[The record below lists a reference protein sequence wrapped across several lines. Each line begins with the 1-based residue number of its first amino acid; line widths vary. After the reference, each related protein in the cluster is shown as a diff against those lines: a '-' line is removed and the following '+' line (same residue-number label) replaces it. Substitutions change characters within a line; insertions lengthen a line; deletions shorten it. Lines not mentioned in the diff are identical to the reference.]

1 MNYFGVY
8 HSNEPLSG
16 MGDLACI
23 AKGRMQLCA
32 AESASEG
39 RLIAIAEGRLR
50 NRYALL
56 NQLRLRES
64 PSNALIVLRAYQK
77 WGSAFV
83 RHLEGPIAA
92 CVMDIEADRM
102 VLSRDRMGEIP
113 VFYCRS
119 DAVAIAFSD
128 HPDALLRA
136 GMLRPIVDRA
146 GLCELFALGPART
159 PGCTPYRDLRALE
172 PGCCMIAESGQMRIE
187 RYFRIE
193 ERAHREGESDTIR
206 HTRALLDHAIDDI
219 AALRPGAML
228 SGGLDSTAL
237 TALLAAQ
244 DGRVKTFSVDYR
256 GNETDYRPNA
266 FRPSM
271 DAPYV
276 EIAAQSLHTEHL
288 RFVLEQQELADAL
301 DAAVAARG
309 FPGMADIDS
318 SLWLFAGKIA
328 PHARY
333 VVSGECGDEVFGGY
347 PWFRGDAPLSEDAFP
362 WSGSLS
368 LRSSVLRD
376 DLQEMLDLRGYVRS
390 AIRSAIEKCGV
401 QGENSCRETRLKRMQ
416 LLCFQFF
423 MANLQERARCMC
435 ASQGIHVLTPLCDDR
450 LVQYVFNVPWAMK
463 CMNGM
468 EKGLFRAAVSDC
480 VPEEI
485 RTRRKSPY
493 PKTCSPEYAQI
504 IRSRTLEMLAD
515 SESPLREWI
524 DAEAV
529 RSIALSD
536 LDAAATPWFGQLM
549 AGPQMLAYLIQID
562 LWMRARNVE
571 IRL

>member
-1 MNYFGVY
+1 MNCFGVY

-83 RHLEGPIAA
+83 RRLEGPIAA

-119 DAVAIAFSD
+119 GAGAIAFSD

-172 PGCCMIAESGQMRIE
+172 PGCCMIAENGQMRIE
-187 RYFRIE
+187 RYFQIE
-193 ERAHREGESDTIR
+193 ESAHRESESDTIR

-276 EIAAQSLHTEHL
+276 EIAVQSLHTEHL

-480 VPEEI
+480 VPEAI

>member
-1 MNYFGVY
+1 MKCFGVY
-8 HSNEPLSG
+8 HFSEPIPG
-16 MGDLACI
+16 MADLTCV

-32 AESASEG
+32 ASCASER
-39 RLIAIAEGRLR
+39 RLLAIAEGRLR

-56 NQLRLRES
+56 HQLGLHES
-64 PSNALIVLRAYQK
+64 PSNALIALRAYQK

-83 RHLEGPIAA
+83 RRLEGPIAV
-92 CVMDIEADRM
+92 CIMDCETDRM
-102 VLSRDRMGEIP
+102 VLSRDRMGELA
-113 VFYCRS
+113 VFYCRN
-119 DAVAIAFSD
+119 DEGAIAFSD
-128 HPDALLRA
+128 HPDALLRT

-159 PGCTPYRDLRALE
+159 PGRTPYRDLYALE
-172 PGCCMIAESGQMRIE
+172 PGACLIAENGNMRIE
-187 RYFRIE
+187 RHFQIE
-193 ERAHREGESDTIR
+193 ERAHRENEADTIQHVR
-206 HTRALLDHAIDDI
+206 MLLDNAIEDV
-219 AALRPGAML
+219 AALHPGAML

-244 DGRVKTFSVDYR
+244 EEHVQTFSVDYR
-256 GNETDYRPNA
+256 GNEADYRPNA

-276 EIAAQSLHTEHL
+276 AIASGTLHTVH
-288 RFVLEQQELADAL
+288 RDFILEQQELADAL

-318 SLWLFAGKIA
+318 SLWLFSGKIA
-328 PHARY
+328 PYARY
-333 VVSGECGDEVFGGY
+333 VLSGECGDEVFGGY
-347 PWFRGDAPLSEDAFP
+347 PWFRGEAPLAEDAFP
-362 WSGSLS
+362 WSGSIA
-368 LRSSVLRD
+368 LRKSVVRS
-376 DLQEMLDLRGYVRS
+376 DLQDALDLHAYVRS
-390 AIRSAIEKCGV
+390 AIRAAIQGGGV

-435 ASQGIHVLTPLCDDR
+435 SSQGLQVLTPLCDDR

-463 CMNGM
+463 GMNGM

-480 VPEEI
+480 VPPEI
-485 RTRRKSPY
+485 CARRKSPY
-493 PKTCSPEYAQI
+493 PKTCSPEYAQT
-504 IRSRTLEMLAD
+504 IRERTLAMLSD
-515 SESPLREWI
+515 PESPLREWI
-524 DAEAV
+524 DTEAV

-562 LWMRARNVE
+562 LWMRARNIE
-571 IRL
+571 IKL

>member
-1 MNYFGVY
+1 MNCFGVY

-32 AESASEG
+32 AENASEG

-92 CVMDIEADRM
+92 CVMDSETDRM

-119 DAVAIAFSD
+119 EAGAIAFSD

-136 GMLRPIVDRA
+136 GILRPIVDRA

-159 PGCTPYRDLRALE
+159 PECTPYRDLRALE

-187 RYFRIE
+187 RYFQIE
-193 ERAHREGESDTIR
+193 ESAHHESESDTIR

-244 DGRVKTFSVDYR
+244 DRRVKTFSVDYR

-362 WSGSLS
+362 WSGSLA
-368 LRSSVLRD
+368 LRRSVLRG
-376 DLQEMLDLRGYVRS
+376 DLQGTLDLHGYVRS
-390 AIRSAIEKCGV
+390 AIRTAIEKCGV
-401 QGENSCRETRLKRMQ
+401 QGEDSCREARLKRMQ

-493 PKTCSPEYAQI
+493 PKTCSPKYAQI
-504 IRSRTLEMLAD
+504 IRNRTLEMLAD

-549 AGPQMLAYLIQID
+549 ARPQMLAYLIQID